1 MKIGH
6 VSSFVLFAGY
16 DFEFVKETLPYIFT
30 KLGFKAGYNA

>member
-6 VSSFVLFAGY
+6 VSSFILSAGY
-16 DFEFVKETLPYIFT
+16 DLEFVKESFTYIFT